1 MLSSHKRENSSDG
14 DCTRCNANEQTT
26 ISITTGLSTASPV
39 LSPRTEVSALESEL
53 LPNEVKC
60 EMVEGKAPP
69 AMSMNER
76 GAQGN
81 VVRSRYASAVY

>member
-1 MLSSHKRENSSDG
+1 MLSSHKSENSSDG

-26 ISITTGLSTASPV
+26 ISMMIGLSTGSPV
-39 LSPRTEVSALESEL
+39 LSPRTEVSAPESET
-53 LPNEVKC
+53 LPNEVRC
-60 EMVEGKAPP
+60 EMGEGRAPP